1 MAFLKPILLFL
12 TAGVFT
18 LAASDADRLS
28 DQAQQ
33 ALNAHHWADA
43 SSALEQLAKLAPDVP
58 EVYANLGLAYYF
70 QGRATQALASFQR
83 ALHLNPEM
91 PQATIMSGIC
101 QAELG
106 HHREAIAILD
116 PAFRSPTDPQIGR
129 LIGLHLED
137 SFAAVK
143 QFDKAS
149 VIGEEL
155 LRRYPGDPEILFQVS
170 RLHADRSY
178 QLMTD
183 LVRSAP
189 NSPWMHYANAQVQ
202 ESLQHYDAAI
212 QEYENV
218 VKAEPGLASVHYRLG
233 LVTLLASTD
242 PESIQKAKHAFEQE
256 LALSPRNADAL
267 YELGEIDREQGR
279 YETARDYFTRAIAEH
294 PEFVEA
300 RIALGRTLLKLGKAS
315 DALPHLQ
322 EAARLDPSNKVPH
335 FLLAKAY
342 EAVGDSAGSRN
353 ELDSYRKLQQEG
365 ALARVRTAGAPT
377 AQQIDH

>member
-1 MAFLKPILLFL
+1 M
-12 TAGVFT
+12 T
-18 LAASDADRLS
+18 LAASDTDRLS

-70 QGRATQALASFQR
+70 QGRAAQALASFQK
-83 ALHLNPEM
+83 ALHLNSEM

-101 QAELG
+101 HAELG
-106 HHREAIAILD
+106 HHREAITILD
-116 PAFRSPTDPQIGR
+116 SAFRSPLDAQIGR

-137 SFAAVK
+137 SYAAVK

-155 LRRYPGDPEILFQVS
+155 LRRYPNDPEILFQVS

-202 ESLQHYDAAI
+202 ESLQHYDAAA
-212 QEYENV
+212 QEYESV
-218 VKAEPGLASVHYRLG
+218 LKAEPGLASVHYRLG

-242 PESIQKAKHAFEQE
+242 PESIQKAKRAFEQE
-256 LALSPRNADAL
+256 LSLSPRNADAL

-365 ALARVRTAGAPT
+365 ALARVRTARAPT